1 MAKIKIEKDEFISE
15 EFEKN
20 KTFMDTLIR
29 YSEIKNI
36 LDENMDNDNNINKNK
51 FFQMLVQ
58 LCEYDEMRNISNY
71 IFNSIDN
78 DYLL

>member
-1 MAKIKIEKDEFISE
+1 
-15 EFEKN
+15 
-20 KTFMDTLIR
+20 MDTLIR

>member
-1 MAKIKIEKDEFISE
+1 
-15 EFEKN
+15 
-20 KTFMDTLIR
+20 
-29 YSEIKNI
+29 
-36 LDENMDNDNNINKNK
+36 MDNDNNINKNK

>member
-1 MAKIKIEKDEFISE
+1 
-15 EFEKN
+15 
-20 KTFMDTLIR
+20 MDTLIR

-58 LCEYDEMRNISNY
+58 LCEYVEMRNISNY

>member
-1 MAKIKIEKDEFISE
+1 
-15 EFEKN
+15 
-20 KTFMDTLIR
+20 MDTLIR

-51 FFQMLVQ
+51 FFEMLVQ
-58 LCEYDEMRNISNY
+58 LCEYDEMGNISNY

>member
-1 MAKIKIEKDEFISE
+1 
-15 EFEKN
+15 
-20 KTFMDTLIR
+20 MDTLIR

-51 FFQMLVQ
+51 FFQMLAQ